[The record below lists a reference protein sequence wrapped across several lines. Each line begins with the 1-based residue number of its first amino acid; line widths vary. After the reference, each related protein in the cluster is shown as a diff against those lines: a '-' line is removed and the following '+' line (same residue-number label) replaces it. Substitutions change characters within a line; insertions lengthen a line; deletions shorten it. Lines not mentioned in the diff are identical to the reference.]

1 MTWKGYF
8 KCMNHRIV
16 ADIKIENLKK
26 IPSFSISMSSQ
37 SKGFSWSGSPYP
49 TSLPTPHPHPS
60 HNDNAQP
67 INTR

>member
-1 MTWKGYF
+1 
-8 KCMNHRIV
+8 
-16 ADIKIENLKK
+16 
-26 IPSFSISMSSQ
+26 MSSQ

-49 TSLPTPHPHPS
+49 TSLPTPHPYPS